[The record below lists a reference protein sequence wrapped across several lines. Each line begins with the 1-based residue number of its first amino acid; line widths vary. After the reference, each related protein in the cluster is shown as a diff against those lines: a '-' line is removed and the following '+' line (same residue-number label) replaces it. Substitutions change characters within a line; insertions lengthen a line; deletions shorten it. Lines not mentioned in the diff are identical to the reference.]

1 MSSTDR
7 FNTHYQYGDAIIDIR
22 NELGCAEFD
31 PTVIYIEGD
40 KVLYKGTR
48 YSRKSWGADTP
59 AAESWDASHWTALD
73 PVFDLLDGKVN
84 AQQSVLDAGKALGI
98 GQDGKVVPVPFS
110 GEDFTGATSST
121 AGTHGYVPAPAA
133 GDQLKVLTGDGT
145 WSESPGA
152 KVVDVSFNVSNA
164 SGSYSV
170 MVEDERI
177 GSDMACTRVAVGT
190 PSTFR
195 ASITVTPYDGYC
207 MFVCPNAVGSSTV
220 KLSFQKV
227 IADPTA
233 ITSTEFTILNNRL
246 LAVENVCTEQDV
258 TIQTSDWT
266 LSNGTYTYEWSNS
279 LVTSSCAIEVTTRD
293 GAENSGIE
301 YFDAVKSVGSI
312 TFTTTDTPTGSFPVR
327 VTIVNAK
334 ADAFQS
340 LSADEISSEA
350 ISDCDNVEEA
360 LTNLDGRLGN
370 VPSGKTAQGQI
381 DTLNSNIANL
391 KFTKITIT
399 QFPYVTPSDGL
410 LILFARIAAT
420 GRAYIQ
426 TNVFLLDNYNI
437 TGAYMTGV
445 LPVAKGTSITYT
457 GDMNIQ
463 SGSLEATF
471 MSFGN

>member
-1 MSSTDR
+1 MGTLNVKM
-7 FNTHYQYGDAIIDIR
+7 NTGYQYGDAILDIR

-31 PTVIYIEGD
+31 PTVIYNEGD

-84 AQQSVLDAGKALGI
+84 TQQSVLDAGKALGI

-133 GDQLKVLTGDGT
+133 GDQGKVLMGGGN
-145 WSESPGA
+145 WSSDIP
-152 KVVDVSFNVSNA
+152 D
-164 SGSYSV
+164 
-170 MVEDERI
+170 RI
-177 GSDMACTRVAVGT
+177 AE
-190 PSTFR
+190 
-195 ASITVTPYDGYC
+195 
-207 MFVCPNAVGSSTV
+207 
-220 KLSFQKV
+220 L
-227 IADPTA
+227 
-233 ITSTEFTILNNRL
+233 
-246 LAVENVCTEQDV
+246 ENVCTEQDV

-370 VPSGKTAQGQI
+370 VPSGETAQGQI
-381 DTLNSNIANL
+381 DTLNSNLA
-391 KFTKITIT
+391 TKLTNTLGSPVAIGTTNYTTLADGYFVITLAASLNRH
-399 QFPYVTPSDGL
+399 VTGFVNDAEIMS
-410 LILFARIAAT
+410 
-420 GRAYIQ
+420 
-426 TNVFLLDNYNI
+426 I
-437 TGAYMTGV
+437 TGKDYNTGYPHTSLFV
-445 LPVAKGTSITYT
+445 RKGMKIRVSESV
-457 GDMNIQ
+457 
-463 SGSLEATF
+463 SGESGANF
-471 MSFGN
+471 YPFV

>member
-1 MSSTDR
+1 MGTLNVKM
-7 FNTHYQYGDAIIDIR
+7 NTGYQYGDAILDIR

-31 PTVIYIEGD
+31 PTVIYNEGD

-84 AQQSVLDAGKALGI
+84 TQQSVLDAGKALGI

-133 GDQLKVLTGDGT
+133 GDQGKVLMGGGN
-145 WSESPGA
+145 WSSDIP
-152 KVVDVSFNVSNA
+152 D
-164 SGSYSV
+164 
-170 MVEDERI
+170 RI
-177 GSDMACTRVAVGT
+177 AE
-190 PSTFR
+190 
-195 ASITVTPYDGYC
+195 
-207 MFVCPNAVGSSTV
+207 
-220 KLSFQKV
+220 L
-227 IADPTA
+227 
-233 ITSTEFTILNNRL
+233 
-246 LAVENVCTEQDV
+246 ENVCTEQDV

-381 DTLNSNIANL
+381 DTLNSNINNKLKTDTATANAYSFQFAGRTGNDVIVNARCTNANYMVIPVFINGL
-391 KFTKITIT
+391 SAWYGYIINLPSTAGTNLTTASISTSTTIE
-399 QFPYVTPSDGL
+399 YD
-410 LILFARIAAT
+410 
-420 GRAYIQ
+420 Y
-426 TNVFLLDNYNI
+426 
-437 TGAYMTGV
+437 
-445 LPVAKGTSITYT
+445 YT
-457 GDMNIQ
+457 R
-463 SGSLEATF
+463 T
-471 MSFGN
+471 